1 MKVACGMP
9 ESSRQFDPGSALNH
23 EINEVYCAKKS
34 RVRQLADAGEAD
46 QCLQTIHELSR
57 FMNRFRNCDLQF
69 YFDDEIH
76 QIIAGLNPLRSEV
89 SAQTVL
95 PERVRVAFLISY
107 FNDLGGA
114 SIPHRFMLPNY
125 SARGHH
131 FENYILASNA
141 GGVEPKATHS
151 EQYLREVIQPKEVV
165 NVSANLDYLE
175 RGKFI
180 ENWLRDR
187 DIHFVVATG
196 DPSIL
201 YALASRPAPF
211 QAVLNQDCYTF
222 ALGQCASF
230 VDASF
235 LVTLDQVFNYAP
247 MVSDAEARLRVVTL
261 PLHEAGVAEEAEPRS
276 REALGVPESA
286 VVSASSN
293 MWKCF
298 FGDTE
303 TLLEGVAGL
312 LREHQNYYHLFI
324 GTPRCEESL
333 NAFLNRNPDLQGR
346 LRYVGSFPEIYRFL
360 KSIDFW
366 VNSFPTSGGTDIECA
381 RIGKPSIELT
391 ANRNLNLHPREFL
404 CSHECTVTNLHD
416 FMALGRR
423 FITEP
428 DYRESLGAHLQRRIT
443 REFDKTELVGRRIY
457 EFCLDEAERRQ
468 AASSPPNLRLAE
480 SLDYEKRI
488 ALYSA
493 HGASNWNGGERLRW
507 LEEAIEADPHR
518 PFAWVKLLELFLET
532 GEPEDW
538 PERTEAISEPLM
550 KDARVLAMLALC
562 HQRAGEPE
570 GAGQAIDVLLGLAC
584 ADAVSLR
591 VAARLLLAI
600 GKSELALAAAQRVL
614 PESQP
619 ESLSEQLET
628 LPPDEPPLFYDY

>member
-1 MKVACGMP
+1 MKLKNPINNGRKVELRKVIFEIYRQKKTEIIRLGREGQVNECL
-9 ESSRQFDPGSALNH
+9 ESIHD
-23 EINEVYCAKKS
+23 
-34 RVRQLADAGEAD
+34 LA
-46 QCLQTIHELSR
+46 S
-57 FMNRFRNCDLQF
+57 FSNRFRNCDLQF

-76 QIIAGLNPLRSEV
+76 QIISRLNPDQSKASDSVE
-89 SAQTVL
+89 L
-95 PERVRVAFLISY
+95 PERIRVAFLVSG

-114 SIPHRFMLPNY
+114 SVPHRFMLPNY

-141 GGVEPKATHS
+141 GGVGSKATHS

-165 NVSANLDYLE
+165 NVSGNLDYLE

-187 DIHFVVATG
+187 DIHFVVANG

-222 ALGQCASF
+222 ALGQCAPF
-230 VDASF
+230 VDVSF

-247 MVSDAEARLRVVTL
+247 MVSDAEERLRVVML
-261 PLHEAGVAEEAEPRS
+261 PLHEAGVAEETEPLP
-276 REALGVPESA
+276 REALGVPEDA

-303 TLLEGVAGL
+303 TFLEGIAGL

-428 DYRESLGAHLQRRIT
+428 SYRESLGTHLQRRVA
-443 REFDKTELVGRRIY
+443 REFDKSHLAGRRIY

-468 AASSPPNLRLAE
+468 AAHPPPGLRLAD

-493 HGASNWNGGERLRW
+493 YGESNWDSMERLRW
-507 LEEAIEADPHR
+507 LEEAIEADSLR
-518 PFAWVKLLELFLET
+518 PFAWVKMLELFLQT
-532 GEPEDW
+532 GEPSDW
-538 PERTEAISEPLM
+538 GERM
-550 KDARVLAMLALC
+550 KNIPAALRQDARVLALLALC
-562 HQRAGEPE
+562 CRQ
-570 GAGQAIDVLLGLAC
+570 AGQPDEAGKAVEALLQLPC
-584 ADAVSLR
+584 ADSVSLR
-591 VAARLLLAI
+591 VAARILLAA
-600 GKSELALAAAQRVL
+600 GRTDRALSAAKKFL
-614 PESQP
+614 PEAGP
-619 ESLSEQLET
+619 EDISGQLEA
-628 LPPDEPPLFYDY
+628 LPPDVPPLFYNY

>member
-1 MKVACGMP
+1 MDVARRMLGLQP
-9 ESSRQFDPGSALNH
+9 QSDPALNH
-23 EINEVYCAKKS
+23 QIEEVCRAKKN
-34 RVRQLADAGEAD
+34 RVRQLADAGEAH
-46 QCLQTIHELSR
+46 QCLQAIHELSR
-57 FMNRFRNCDLQF
+57 FMNRFRNCDLQC

-76 QIIAGLNPLRSEV
+76 QIIAELNPLYPQVPPQS
-89 SAQTVL
+89 VL

-114 SIPHRFMLPNY
+114 SVPHRFMLPNY

-141 GGVEPKATHS
+141 GGVESKATHS

-165 NVSANLDYLE
+165 NVSGNLDYLE

-187 DIHFVVATG
+187 DIHFVVANG

-222 ALGQCASF
+222 ALGQCAPF
-230 VDASF
+230 VDVSF

-247 MVSDAEARLRVVTL
+247 MVSDAEERLRVVML
-261 PLHEAGVAEEAEPRS
+261 PLHEAGVAEETEPLP
-276 REALGVPESA
+276 RETLGVPEDA

-303 TLLEGVAGL
+303 TLLEGIAGL

-428 DYRESLGAHLQRRIT
+428 SYRESLGAHLQQRVA
-443 REFDKTELVGRRIY
+443 REFDKSHLAGRRIY

-468 AASSPPNLRLAE
+468 AAHPPPGLRLAD

-493 HGASNWNGGERLRW
+493 YGESNWDGLERLRW
-507 LEEAIEADPHR
+507 LEEAIEADSLR
-518 PFAWVKLLELFLET
+518 PFAWVKMLELFLQT
-532 GEPEDW
+532 GEPADW
-538 PERTEAISEPLM
+538 VERM
-550 KDARVLAMLALC
+550 KNMPAALRQDARVLALLALC
-562 HQRAGEPE
+562 HRQ
-570 GAGQAIDVLLGLAC
+570 AGQPDEAGKAVEALLQLPC
-584 ADAVSLR
+584 ADSVSLR
-591 VAARLLLAI
+591 VAARILLAA
-600 GKSELALAAAQRVL
+600 GRTDRALSAAKKFL
-614 PESQP
+614 PEAGP
-619 ESLSEQLET
+619 EDISGQLEA
-628 LPPDEPPLFYDY
+628 LPPDVPPLFYNY

>member
-1 MKVACGMP
+1 MKLKNPINNGRKVELRKVIFEIYRQKKTEIIRLGREGQVNECL
-9 ESSRQFDPGSALNH
+9 ESIHD
-23 EINEVYCAKKS
+23 
-34 RVRQLADAGEAD
+34 LA
-46 QCLQTIHELSR
+46 S
-57 FMNRFRNCDLQF
+57 FSNRFRNCDLQF

-76 QIIAGLNPLRSEV
+76 QIISRLNPDQSKASDSVE
-89 SAQTVL
+89 L
-95 PERVRVAFLISY
+95 PERIRVAFLVSG

-114 SIPHRFMLPNY
+114 SVPHRFMLPNY

-141 GGVEPKATHS
+141 GGVGSKATHS

-165 NVSANLDYLE
+165 NVSGNLDYLE

-187 DIHFVVATG
+187 DIHFVVANG

-211 QAVLNQDCYTF
+211 QAVLIQDCYTF
-222 ALGQCASF
+222 ALGQCAPF
-230 VDASF
+230 VDVSF

-247 MVSDAEARLRVVTL
+247 MVSDAEERLRVVML
-261 PLHEAGVAEEAEPRS
+261 PLHEAGVAEETEPLP

-468 AASSPPNLRLAE
+468 AASSPPSLRLAE

-562 HQRAGEPE
+562 HQRAGETE

-614 PESQP
+614 PEAQP
-619 ESLSEQLET
+619 ENLSEQLET